1 MLECSYIRLISPG
14 RKMRKWIILGGAMG
28 IAILIDRLS
37 KGWVIANLELYESI
51 QPIPFLAPW
60 FQLTRSANTG
70 AAFGLLPMAG
80 NVFLLLA
87 LGIIGV
93 MLWHFRDTSDQACFV
108 PFAIG
113 IVIGGA
119 IGNVIDRLQYG
130 HVIDFIHYQIPNLI
144 SNVSNLAD
152 HAIVCGTVFIIGE
165 SLRRDYQAKK
175 RGQPRAKD
183 AHGAAESKSSDGL

>member
-1 MLECSYIRLISPG
+1 MLQCSHIRLISLG
-14 RKMRKWIILGGAMG
+14 WKMRKWIILGGAMG
-28 IAILIDRLS
+28 SAILIDRLS

-51 QPIPFLAPW
+51 QPIPFLASW

-93 MLWHFRDTSDQACFV
+93 MLWHFRDTSDEARFV

-165 SLRRDYQAKK
+165 GLRRDYQAKK
-175 RGQPRAKD
+175 RGRPWARD
-183 AHGAAESKSSDGL
+183 ASGAAESKSSDGL

>member
-1 MLECSYIRLISPG
+1 
-14 RKMRKWIILGGAMG
+14 MRKWIILAAAMG
-28 IAILIDRLS
+28 IAILIDRLG
-37 KGWVIANLELYESI
+37 KGWIIANLELYASI

-60 FQLTRSANTG
+60 FQLTHSTNTG

-93 MLWHFRDTSDQACFV
+93 MLWHFRDTPDQARFV
-108 PFAIG
+108 PCAIG

-144 SNVSNLAD
+144 SNVSNPAD
-152 HAIVCGTVFIIGE
+152 HAIVFGTVFIIGE
-165 SLRRDYQAKK
+165 SLWRDYQAKK
-175 RGQPRAKD
+175 RRQPQAKD
-183 AHGAAESKSSDGL
+183 AHETAESNSSDGL